1 MTPSQNITLDMG
13 KRSESRRVVYLGQ
26 GDSNG
31 TVLMVSL
38 TEGGRPYDAT
48 GMTAVMT
55 IPVEG
60 NAVNFDGEAN
70 GTTVRF
76 AIDES
81 LLGDVNGRFR
91 GAYVALSG
99 DGFTSSSQRFDV
111 DVLQSFKPS
120 EESTDDPT
128 EPTDEPTDDP
138 TCGCTEGSLSEDDIN
153 EIWGE

>member
-1 MTPSQNITLDMG
+1 M
-13 KRSESRRVVYLGQ
+13 YLGQ

-38 TEGGRPYDAT
+38 AEGGRPYDAT

-55 IPVEG
+55 VPIEG
-60 NAVNFDGEAN
+60 NGINFDGEVT

-91 GAYVALSG
+91 GAYVTLSG

-111 DVLQSFKPS
+111 DVLQSFKPA
-120 EESTDDPT
+120 EESTD
-128 EPTDEPTDDP
+128 EPTEPTDDP
-138 TCGCTEGSLSEDDIN
+138 TCGCTEGSLSEEEIN
-153 EIWGE
+153 EIWGS

>member
-13 KRSESRRVVYLGQ
+13 RRSESRHVVYLGQ

-38 TEGGRPYDAT
+38 TEDGRPYDAS

-55 IPVEG
+55 IPIDG
-60 NAVNFDGEAN
+60 NAVSFDGEVT
-70 GTTVRF
+70 GTTARF

-91 GAYVALSG
+91 GAYVTLSG

-111 DVLQSFKPS
+111 DVLQSFADDGGGEGEGTGGEPGDEP
-120 EESTDDPT
+120 EEPTAPATFITDD
-128 EPTDEPTDDP
+128 ELD
-138 TCGCTEGSLSEDDIN
+138 N
-153 EIWGE
+153 MFGE

>member
-13 KRSESRRVVYLGQ
+13 RRSESRRVVYLGQ

-38 TEGGRPYDAT
+38 TEDGRPYDAT

-55 IPVEG
+55 IPIEG
-60 NAVNFDGEAN
+60 NAINFDGEVT

-91 GAYVALSG
+91 GAYVTLSG

-111 DVLQSFKPS
+111 DVLQSFIDDGGGAGEGDEPS
-120 EESTDDPT
+120 DEPEEPTAPAAFITDD
-128 EPTDEPTDDP
+128 ELD
-138 TCGCTEGSLSEDDIN
+138 N
-153 EIWGE
+153 VFGE

>member
-1 MTPSQNITLDMG
+1 MIPIQNITLDMG
-13 KRSESRRVVYLGQ
+13 RRSESRKVLYLGQ

-31 TVLMVSL
+31 TVAIVSL
-38 TEGGRPYDAT
+38 TDDGRPYDAT

-55 IPVEG
+55 IPIEG
-60 NAVNFDGEAN
+60 NGINFDGEAN

-91 GAYVALSG
+91 GAYVTLSG

-111 DVLQSFKPS
+111 DVLQSFKPA
-120 EESTDDPT
+120 EESTDEPT
-128 EPTDEPTDDP
+128 EPTDPTDP

-153 EIWGE
+153 EIWGD

>member
-38 TEGGRPYDAT
+38 TEGGRPYDAA

-55 IPVEG
+55 IPIEG
-60 NAVNFDGEAN
+60 NAVNFDGEVT
-70 GTTVRF
+70 GTTARF

-91 GAYVALSG
+91 GAYVTLSG

-111 DVLQSFKPS
+111 DVLSSFKPA
-120 EESTDDPT
+120 EEHTDEPT
-128 EPTDEPTDDP
+128 DPTDEPTDP
-138 TCGCTEGSLSEDDIN
+138 TCGCTEGSLSEEDIN
-153 EIWGE
+153 EIWGS